1 MFLRRKTTAAQ
12 IAPIL
17 EALQSLSAASLE
29 FAINEGVMYGQA
41 SVLSNAQKSQV
52 VAYLA
57 RETDD
62 SWLQP
67 TLCPAGATA
76 VAPDGRISLARF
88 GVDYLSTRHMSSTE
102 AGLHKENFANLELA
116 WALAFP
122 DVSACGIAGNRRRHG
137 VLCGY
142 RIAQGDGAG
151 RQQRLCQVG
160 F

>member
-1 MFLRRKTTAAQ
+1 
-12 IAPIL
+12 
-17 EALQSLSAASLE
+17 
-29 FAINEGVMYGQA
+29 MYGQA

-67 TLCPAGATA
+67 TLCAAGATA
-76 VAPDGRISLARF
+76 VAPDGRVSLARF

-122 DVSACGIAGNRRRHG
+122 DVSALRASPVIVGDTVFYAATGSRKVMALDASSGCARW
-137 VLCGY
+137 VLTH
-142 RIAQGDGAG
+142 
-151 RQQRLCQVG
+151 RLGCALR
-160 F
+160 